1 MVILNVYY
9 SQHGCVF
16 HQLSGK
22 YIVNN
27 VIITT
32 IYILWFFNI
41 VKLACIYR
49 YCNPLVAF
57 SGVSGESIVEK
68 GEIVNMATIGIAD
81 MCEDSTSDGAPTIN
95 IINEE
100 ERELLDEEERE
111 LLDEDDD
118 EEQDEIDD
126 RETPTHENRR
136 VFERNDSGTSF
147 SSLISQTSTNTKPC
161 IQGPRYKLINDGD
174 IPICRLNHT
183 RTIVSKI
190 MNSRYLRRW
199 ELHKIYLDKTEIC
212 SATVSWFVYKE
223 VNRP

>member
-95 IINEE
+95 IIN
-100 ERELLDEEERE
+100 EEERE

>member
-1 MVILNVYY
+1 
-9 SQHGCVF
+9 
-16 HQLSGK
+16 
-22 YIVNN
+22 
-27 VIITT
+27 
-32 IYILWFFNI
+32 
-41 VKLACIYR
+41 
-49 YCNPLVAF
+49 VAF